1 MPIPNLKITIR
12 QLWQNKLYS
21 SINVIGL
28 AIGITCMLL
37 AILYWKDERSF
48 DAFHQ
53 NNQNLYRVT
62 TSLIENK
69 GASKQTLGGTGQVQG
84 PAFKLQVPEVKDYV
98 RLLGGD
104 VPGDVMANGKS
115 LQLQVLFADE
125 HFFNL
130 FSFPLL
136 RGNRQT
142 VLKDIHSAVITETTA
157 LKFFNSIDVVGKP
170 IQMDADPSA
179 KRLADPLIITG
190 VVKDPPANSSIQ
202 FDILFSFSFLQLSF
216 DDNNWLNAYLG
227 TFVLLSPNSDAH
239 AVTAKLDQVYALQA
253 GQQRAANI
261 KSFGYD
267 PQISYGLQRMTDI
280 HLNPLSEK
288 NSNAEAGIINGSNP
302 VFSWLFLGIAGFILL
317 MAAINFINISIAA
330 SLKRAKE
337 VGVRKIAG
345 GSRAQII
352 YQFLAESTLLCF
364 LAFVLAMIG
373 TRFSLP
379 LFNRLTGKQILL
391 SQSLDATL
399 LFYFALLLVMIILL
413 AGLYPAKVLSNFK
426 PAEVLYNKQRLS
438 GRNTFGR
445 VLVLIQFSLAIF
457 LLMATLVYY
466 RQMDYVRTKDLGY
479 NPQLVIRTS
488 LVGDRDYVHIRS
500 VLQQET
506 SKEPAIAAISFTD
519 EGSNALSNTTVNERH
534 ISAVRRQADE
544 HYLSLLQIPLK
555 AGRNFSSAFP
565 TDKTGSVIVN
575 ETFVKAA
582 GLENPIGAQVMT
594 DESSNGEAKTII
606 GVVKDFHTGSLRER
620 IPPMILLMGE
630 WTGGGILVK
639 FEKSKQQEA
648 MTVWE
653 KAFRQAMPNLQYQVH
668 FMDGLNAKEYVQ
680 EAHWQQVI
688 RVAAL
693 LSIMICALGLFGLAH
708 LSTRQRVKE
717 IGVRKV
723 LGASVRQIVAL
734 LAADFLKLVMM
745 AFIVA
750 SPIAWFVMNRWL
762 EDFAYRTTMGVSV
775 FLLAGLLAMTIAFIA
790 VSAQSVMAAVA
801 NPVKSLRSE

>member
-1 MPIPNLKITIR
+1 MPAPNLKITFR
-12 QLWQNKLYS
+12 QLWKSKLYS

-28 AIGITCMLL
+28 AAGITCMLL

-48 DAFHQ
+48 DTFHE
-53 NNQNLYRVT
+53 NNPNLYRIT
-62 TSLIENK
+62 TTLVENK
-69 GASKQTLGGTGQVQG
+69 GAGKQTIGGTGQVQG
-84 PAFKLQVPEVKDYV
+84 PAFKSQVPEVKDYV
-98 RLLGGD
+98 RVLGGD

-115 LQLQVLFADE
+115 LQLKLLFADD

-136 RGNRQT
+136 HGNPQT
-142 VLKDIHSAVITETTA
+142 VLKDIHSAVITESTA
-157 LKFFNSIDVVGKP
+157 LKFFNSIDVIGKP

-179 KRLADPLIITG
+179 KRLAEPLIITG

-202 FDILFSFSFLQLSF
+202 FDILFSFQFMQLSF

-227 TFVLLSPNSDAH
+227 TFVLLSPNADIK
-239 AVTAKLDQVYALQA
+239 AVAAKFDQVYASQA
-253 GQQRAANI
+253 GQQRTANI
-261 KSFGYD
+261 KSYGYD
-267 PQISYGLQRMTDI
+267 PQVSYGLQRMTDI

-288 NSNAEAGIINGSNP
+288 NSNAEGGIINGSNP

-345 GSRAQII
+345 GSKIQII
-352 YQFLAESTLLCF
+352 WQFLSESAILCL
-364 LAFVLAMIG
+364 LAFLLAIIG

-379 LFNRLTGKQILL
+379 LFNRLTDKQILF
-391 SQSLDATL
+391 SQSLDAGL
-399 LFYFALLLVMIILL
+399 LFYFALLLGMIILL
-413 AGLYPAKVLSNFK
+413 AGLYPASVLSNFI

-438 GRNTFGR
+438 GRNAFGR
-445 VLVLIQFSLAIF
+445 ALVVIQFSLAIF

-488 LVGDRDYVHIRS
+488 LVGDRDYAQIRS
-500 VLQQET
+500 FLQHEI
-506 SKEPAIAAISFTD
+506 SSEPAIAAISFTD
-519 EGSNALSNTTVNERH
+519 NGNN
-534 ISAVRRQADE
+534 AVRNTKINDRYVGAVHRQADE
-544 HYLSLLQIPLK
+544 HYLPLLEIPLK
-555 AGRNFSSAFP
+555 AGRNFSAAFP
-565 TDKTGSVIVN
+565 TDKTQSVIVN

-582 GLENPIGAQVMT
+582 GLENPIGARVFT
-594 DESSNGEAKTII
+594 DEPFNGGAKTII

-620 IPPMILLMGE
+620 IPPLMLFMGD
-630 WTGGGILVK
+630 WTDGGILVK
-639 FEKSKQQEA
+639 FEKSKQKEA
-648 MTVWE
+648 MTAWE

-668 FMDGLNAKEYVQ
+668 FLDELNAREYVQ

-708 LSTRQRVKE
+708 LSTRRRVKE

-734 LAADFLKLVMM
+734 LAADFLKLVMV
-745 AFIVA
+745 AFVVA
-750 SPIAWFVMNRWL
+750 APIAWFVMNRWL
-762 EDFAYRTTMGVSV
+762 QDFAYRTTMGAGV
-775 FLLAGLLAMTIAFIA
+775 FLLAGLLALTVAFIA

-801 NPVKSLRSE
+801 NPVSSLRSE